1 MGELRPM
8 KEVYL
13 GHSRVTSC
21 KRVMGAQPV
30 LRAPDALFRF
40 QR

>member
-1 MGELRPM
+1 MGELCPM
-8 KEVYL
+8 REVYRV
-13 GHSRVTSC
+13 HPDVTSC